1 MKLFVQRM
9 SFNKDGFTKVD
20 PPILT
25 ARPKEQVNY
34 SRTKYFDQDAFLSQS
49 GQLYLEAAAMAHGK
63 VFSFGPT
70 FRAEKS
76 KTRRHLIEFWMIE
89 GEMAF
94 TNHAESL
101 EIQEQYVTHVVKSVL
116 VNCKLE
122 LKILERDTSK
132 LEKVAT
138 PFPRI
143 SYDDAIVF
151 LKQKALMI
159 LNGARFWCAT

>member
-1 MKLFVQRM
+1 
-9 SFNKDGFTKVD
+9 
-20 PPILT
+20 
-25 ARPKEQVNY
+25 
-34 SRTKYFDQDAFLSQS
+34 
-49 GQLYLEAAAMAHGK
+49 MAHGR

-89 GEMAF
+89 PEMAF

-101 EIQEQYVTHVVKSVL
+101 EIQEQYVSHIVQSVL
-116 VNCKLE
+116 NHCQLE
-122 LKILERDTSK
+122 LKALDRDTTK

-143 SYDDAIVF
+143 SYDDAIEF
-151 LKQKALMI
+151 LKKRDSMI
-159 LNGARFWCAT
+159 LNG

>member
-1 MKLFVQRM
+1 
-9 SFNKDGFTKVD
+9 
-20 PPILT
+20 
-25 ARPKEQVNY
+25 
-34 SRTKYFDQDAFLSQS
+34 
-49 GQLYLEAAAMAHGK
+49 MAHGK

-101 EIQEQYVTHVVKSVL
+101 EIQKQICNTCSKISFSENWQP
-116 VNCKLE
+116 E

-138 PFPRI
+138 PSPRI
-143 SYDDAIVF
+143 S
-151 LKQKALMI
+151 
-159 LNGARFWCAT
+159 

>member
-1 MKLFVQRM
+1 M
-9 SFNKDGFTKVD
+9 
-20 PPILT
+20 
-25 ARPKEQVNY
+25 NY
-34 SRTKYFDQDAFLSQS
+34 SILKYFDQDAFLSQS

-116 VNCKLE
+116 ENCKLRVE
-122 LKILERDTSK
+122 NFR
-132 LEKVAT
+132 A
-138 PFPRI
+138 
-143 SYDDAIVF
+143 
-151 LKQKALMI
+151 
-159 LNGARFWCAT
+159 

>member
-1 MKLFVQRM
+1 
-9 SFNKDGFTKVD
+9 
-20 PPILT
+20 
-25 ARPKEQVNY
+25 
-34 SRTKYFDQDAFLSQS
+34 
-49 GQLYLEAAAMAHGK
+49 LEAAAMAHGK

-76 KTRRHLIEFWMIE
+76 KTRRHLIEFWTIE

-101 EIQEQYVTHVVKSVL
+101 EIQEQYVTHVVKPVL
-116 VNCKLE
+116 ENCKLE
-122 LKILERDTSK
+122 LKMLERDTSK

-143 SYDDAIVF
+143 LPTNHSCIKFQINCTVPF
-151 LKQKALMI
+151 SIITIPSQTPRQLPVNKL
-159 LNGARFWCAT
+159 

>member
-1 MKLFVQRM
+1 
-9 SFNKDGFTKVD
+9 
-20 PPILT
+20 
-25 ARPKEQVNY
+25 
-34 SRTKYFDQDAFLSQS
+34 
-49 GQLYLEAAAMAHGK
+49 MAHGK

-76 KTRRHLIEFWMIE
+76 KTRRHLIEFWIIE

-116 VNCKLE
+116 ENCKLE

-132 LEKVAT
+132 LEKVVT
-138 PFPRI
+138 PSPRI
-143 SYDDAIVF
+143 SYDDAIEF
-151 LKQKALMI
+151 LKAEGFDDIEWAKILVRHMKQPLLIIMI
-159 LNGARFWCAT
+159 YRCLLLIIQLKLSLSICNQILKMKKLYYVQT